1 MNIRRSR
8 RWRRI
13 PLPCSVWLSTIWR
26 TTRQPLREAG
36 RATRARE
43 RSSGRAEGG
52 GRTQEPAALPR
63 STIVVRR
70 DVCHSTARNLKLSD
84 CKLIIVHFATFNLRP
99 PRFWENKNRGKS
111 KRVYFVGFIMI
122 EMILVGPRMLR
133 SEIIP
138 RISLFCRMYKFIKRS
153 VSHCSFA
160 LAALGHILLGD
171 SWFYGPQ
178 IKQDHDVILIFEE
191 ETLQHHWN
199 KSKPSVVQEKT
210 FCVMIAPFIF
220 NSNSKNPLCQSI
232 QHSTF

>member
-1 MNIRRSR
+1 MRLSIEARPQVLAPSALTENGARGWPLFSSDPGKASRVNIRRSR

-99 PRFWENKNRGKS
+99 HGFGKTRIVES
-111 KRVYFVGFIMI
+111 PK
-122 EMILVGPRMLR
+122 ECILWVL
-133 SEIIP
+133 
-138 RISLFCRMYKFIKRS
+138 
-153 VSHCSFA
+153 
-160 LAALGHILLGD
+160 
-171 SWFYGPQ
+171 
-178 IKQDHDVILIFEE
+178 
-191 ETLQHHWN
+191 
-199 KSKPSVVQEKT
+199 
-210 FCVMIAPFIF
+210 
-220 NSNSKNPLCQSI
+220 
-232 QHSTF
+232 